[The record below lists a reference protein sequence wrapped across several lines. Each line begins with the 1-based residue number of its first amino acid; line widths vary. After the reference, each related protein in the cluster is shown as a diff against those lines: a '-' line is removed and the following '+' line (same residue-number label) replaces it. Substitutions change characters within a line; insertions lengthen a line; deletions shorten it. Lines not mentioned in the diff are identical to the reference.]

1 MQKVFMVGVLKAV
14 EMLSD
19 KYELDQVNW
28 EYKYMNSSPWLK
40 PKTLSVKYG
49 TYILR
54 SETAL

>member
-1 MQKVFMVGVLKAV
+1 MVGVLKAV

-40 PKTLSVKYG
+40 PKTFSVKYG